1 MLAFYK
7 LAYDASMVIVYETTG
22 VNFPKIKIGFC
33 HGPSLAEP
41 PTQLYLEPATPAL

>member
-7 LAYDASMVIVYETTG
+7 PAYDALMVIVYERTE

-33 HGPSLAEP
+33 HGPSLSEP
-41 PTQLYLEPATPAL
+41 PS